1 MANKPLDLAIIA
13 LKSFVPAKDF
23 DLSMR
28 FYNDIGFTTSWHDNQ
43 LALMDYNGFKF
54 LLQNFY
60 LKDHAEN
67 YVMHLL
73 VTNADHWW
81 EKINEVNSNKGY
93 NIQLTAREDR
103 TWGIRDFILL
113 DPSGVM
119 WRIGNELPI

>member
-81 EKINEVNSNKGY
+81 EKINQANSNKGY

>member
-1 MANKPLDLAIIA
+1 MANKQLDLAIIE

-81 EKINEVNSNKGY
+81 EKINEANSDKGY
-93 NIQLTAREDR
+93 NIQLTAPEDR